1 MYINQQCREHAKKTD
16 SVITK
21 NLRLLAFSR
30 VYIRSERKSKAS
42 ETSEMEFFVNLANG

>member
-21 NLRLLAFSR
+21 
-30 VYIRSERKSKAS
+30 KSKAS